1 MCAVSYLNTVPLVW
15 GMLHGD
21 QRDVFDLRFALPS
34 ECADQLASGEADIG
48 IVPVIEMARQKLD
61 YFRGTG
67 IACHGP
73 VRSILLISKVPFRE
87 IRTLATDSG
96 SRTSVMLSRMILQ
109 EKFGVEPNLISRVAD
124 LATMLG
130 EADAAL
136 LIGDAALRVDPAA
149 LPFETLDLGGEWTTI
164 TGLPMVFAVWAGR
177 KEIIEDRYARAFVDS
192 CRFGL
197 AHMDDIVE
205 YRVRRT
211 WLPRSGGAK
220 IFDGA
225 YRVRTRRARLRRA
238 RLISRT
244 SVTFRKA
251 GNQRMMTRAEA
262 IDLYRSD
269 DLIGIG
275 MAADAVRRKLH
286 PEGVVSYIIDR
297 NINYTNFCTEYCSF
311 CAFYRPMGHAEGYV
325 HPKEVIF
332 QKIQETIDLG
342 GTGILMQG
350 GLHPELKIE
359 WYEDLLRS
367 IKQRFDIWCHC
378 FSAPEIVNIANVSG
392 LSLYDTLSRLRDAG
406 LDSLPGGGAEILDDE
421 VRHRISRLKSS
432 VNDWI
437 DVHRTCHAVGL
448 RSTATMMFG
457 TGETIEQRMNHFDIV
472 RQIQEETGG
481 FTAFIPWSFQR
492 ENTSLGRFVKEEAT
506 AVEYLKVLALSRVY
520 LENILNIQSSWV
532 TPGLKTC
539 QLGLRFGGNDVGSIM
554 IEENVVSA
562 AGAHHRAT
570 EEELRRLIRDAGFI
584 PKQRDTLYRTYFL
597 N

>member
-1 MCAVSYLNTVPLVW
+1 
-15 GMLHGD
+15 
-21 QRDVFDLRFALPS
+21 
-34 ECADQLASGEADIG
+34 
-48 IVPVIEMARQKLD
+48 
-61 YFRGTG
+61 
-67 IACHGP
+67 
-73 VRSILLISKVPFRE
+73 
-87 IRTLATDSG
+87 
-96 SRTSVMLSRMILQ
+96 
-109 EKFGVEPNLISRVAD
+109 
-124 LATMLG
+124 
-130 EADAAL
+130 
-136 LIGDAALRVDPAA
+136 
-149 LPFETLDLGGEWTTI
+149 
-164 TGLPMVFAVWAGR
+164 
-177 KEIIEDRYARAFVDS
+177 
-192 CRFGL
+192 
-197 AHMDDIVE
+197 
-205 YRVRRT
+205 
-211 WLPRSGGAK
+211 
-220 IFDGA
+220 
-225 YRVRTRRARLRRA
+225 
-238 RLISRT
+238 
-244 SVTFRKA
+244 
-251 GNQRMMTRAEA
+251 MMTRQEA

-275 MAADAVRRKLH
+275 MAADQVRRKLH
-286 PEGVVSYIIDR
+286 PHGVVSYIIDR

-311 CAFYRPMGHAEGYV
+311 CAFYRPMGHAEGYL

-332 QKIQETIDLG
+332 EKIQETLDLG

-350 GLHPELKIE
+350 GLHPDLGIE
-359 WYEDLLRS
+359 WYEDLLRE
-367 IKQRFDIWCHC
+367 IKKRFDIWCHC
-378 FSAPEIVNIANVSG
+378 FSAPEIVNIAKVSG
-392 LSLYDTLSRLRDAG
+392 LSLRDTLSRLRDAG

-437 DVHRTCHAVGL
+437 DVHRACHSIGM

-506 AVEYLKVLALSRVY
+506 AVEYLKMLALSRLY
-520 LENILNIQSSWV
+520 FEDIENIQSSWV

-584 PKQRDTLYRTYFL
+584 PKQRDSLYRTYFL